1 VTAYSIQIK
10 ASAQKEMDLLSDS
23 LFARIDKRILR
34 LANEPRPQGCR
45 KLRGQKD
52 IWRIRI
58 GAHRVIYR
66 IDDTTKTVSI
76 LRIAHRREVYD

>member
-1 VTAYSIQIK
+1 
-10 ASAQKEMDLLSDS
+10 MDLLSDS

-34 LANEPRPQGCR
+34 LADDPRPQGCR

-58 GAHRVIYR
+58 GDYRVIYTV
-66 IDDTTKTVSI
+66 DDATKTVISSASLTAEKSTI
-76 LRIAHRREVYD
+76 DIQRR

>member
-1 VTAYSIQIK
+1 
-10 ASAQKEMDLLSDS
+10 MDLLSDS

-34 LANEPRPQGCR
+34 LADDPRPQGCR

-58 GAHRVIYR
+58 GDYRVIYGVN
-66 IDDTTKTVSI
+66 DTTRTVSI
-76 LRIAHRREVYD
+76 LRIAHRREVYG

>member
-1 VTAYSIQIK
+1 VTAYSIRIK

-58 GAHRVIYR
+58 GA
-66 IDDTTKTVSI
+66 
-76 LRIAHRREVYD
+76 

>member
-1 VTAYSIQIK
+1 MTPYSIEIK
-10 ASAQKEMDLLSDS
+10 TSAQRELDALSDS

-34 LANEPRPQGCR
+34 LADNPRPQGCR

-58 GAHRVIYR
+58 SAITAY
-66 IDDTTKTVSI
+66 SI
-76 LRIAHRREVYD
+76 ASMTPGKP

>member
-1 VTAYSIQIK
+1 MTAYSIQIK

-58 GAHRVIYR
+58 GAYRAIYS
-66 IDDTTKTVSI
+66 IDDATKTVSI
-76 LRIAHRREVYD
+76 LRIAHRRDVYD